1 MNDRGR
7 RWGVKEEKADI
18 DTKGKTETFFTRH
31 VRLITF
37 LITLSVLLAVFL
49 PIAYMEAKDY
59 YGQHKDSRPK
69 MEVYDLVILSEQPAI
84 HRKQLTKFACVESE
98 KRDQSFCLIQI
109 EIEPHYTVFA
119 SADLLSGEVIYCT
132 MLNNETNETVDVLTA
147 DLRVYFGM

>member
-1 MNDRGR
+1 MSDREGR
-7 RWGVKEEKADI
+7 YAPKKEKAEI

-49 PIAYMEAKDY
+49 PIAYMEAKEY

-98 KRDQSFCLIQI
+98 KRDQNFCLIQI

-119 SADLLSGEVIYCT
+119 SADLLTGEVVYCT
-132 MLNNETNETVDVLTA
+132 ILNHETNETIDVLTA
-147 DLRVYFGM
+147 DLRAYFGV